1 MFIAESTG
9 STFQLIN
16 SNNYGIIYVALTACQ
31 SVSVRWLQLWLA
43 GTGWSV
49 FTLCGCAGVHH
60 LLSGGPSPK
69 SLTLLSSWQLLF
81 LLAES
86 FCSPNADID
95 GNRKNPSLSF
105 DVD

>member
-31 SVSVRWLQLWLA
+31 SVSARWLQLCLA

-49 FTLCGCAGVHH
+49 FILRGHARIHH
-60 LLSGGPSPK
+60 LLVLPAPK
-69 SLTLLSSWQLLF
+69 ASL
-81 LLAES
+81 
-86 FCSPNADID
+86 C
-95 GNRKNPSLSF
+95 
-105 DVD
+105 

>member
-31 SVSVRWLQLWLA
+31 SVSERWLQLWLA
-43 GTGWSV
+43 GAGWSV
-49 FTLCGCAGVHH
+49 FTLCEHAGVHH

-69 SLTLLSSWQLLF
+69 SLALLSSWQLPF

-86 FCSPNADID
+86 FSFPNVDID
-95 GNRKNPSLSF
+95 GNRKNPSLF
-105 DVD
+105 